1 MFTTLFIL
9 YATNPAGGGSNL
21 LGKLAKGAKAVGT
34 GIGAAGTAYAF
45 VSSKQNEEAQ
55 AELNRKLEQANET
68 VKDLSTK
75 LDSQTNKLDSQTKL
89 LDDQT
94 KKIDD
99 QTKVLNSISSKLDEL
114 SKSNLLNLDF
124 KLDYL
129 WNIPS
134 YWDRVTIVLCFNIFS
149 SFNLLS
155 LALSFLFG
163 RYGNIIIDK
172 YDLQSKY
179 PRLEKFFRY
188 RLSLQKYYFSYLAV
202 SAILIVL
209 ITFVTNIFL
218 LLVEYGLIF

>member
-1 MFTTLFIL
+1 MFTTLFII

-21 LGKLAKGAKAVGT
+21 LGKLAKGAKVVGT
-34 GIGAAGTAYAF
+34 GIGAAGSVYAL

-55 AELNRKLEQANET
+55 AELNRKLEQSNEN
-68 VKDLSTK
+68 VKDLSAK
-75 LDSQTNKLDSQTKL
+75 LDSKTKK

-94 KKIDD
+94 KKLDD
-99 QTKVLNSISSKLDEL
+99 QSQVLNSISSKLDEL
-114 SKSNLLNLDF
+114 SKTKLLNLDF

-134 YWDRVTIVLCFNIFS
+134 YWDRVTIVLCFNILS

-155 LALSFLFG
+155 LAISFLLG

-188 RLSLQKYYFSYLAV
+188 RLSLQKYYFTYLTV

-209 ITFVTNIFL
+209 ITFISNILFL
-218 LLVEYGLIF
+218 LIEYGLIF

>member
-9 YATNPAGGGSNL
+9 YAANPAGGGSNL

-34 GIGAAGTAYAF
+34 GLGAAGTAYAF

-55 AELNRKLEQANET
+55 AELDRKLEQTNET
-68 VKDLSTK
+68 VKDLSVK
-75 LDSQTNKLDSQTKL
+75 MDS
-89 LDDQT
+89 QT

-99 QTKVLNSISSKLDEL
+99 QTKVLNSIYSKLDEL
-114 SKSNLLNLDF
+114 SKSKLLNLDF
-124 KLDYL
+124 KLDHL

-163 RYGNIIIDK
+163 RYGNFIIDK

-188 RLSLQKYYFSYLAV
+188 RLSLQKYYFTYLAV
-202 SAILIVL
+202 SAFLIIL
-209 ITFVTNIFL
+209 ITFITNIFL